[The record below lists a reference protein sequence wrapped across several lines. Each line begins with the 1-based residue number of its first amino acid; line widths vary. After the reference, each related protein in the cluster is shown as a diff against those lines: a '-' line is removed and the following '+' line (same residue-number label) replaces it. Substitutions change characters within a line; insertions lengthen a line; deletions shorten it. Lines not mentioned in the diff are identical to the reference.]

1 LIKIFVYWWFASFRY
16 LFHLRA
22 KREIV
27 LSDRFY
33 TDLLADPRRYRYGA
47 SLGLAKFVFRV
58 LPRPDRVIVLHT
70 DAETILARKEEV
82 SKSELKRQLDSYR
95 DLVENDDDGTVL
107 VDCGGEPDKVSEE
120 VLQHILVELKK
131 RSR

>member
-1 LIKIFVYWWFASFRY
+1 M
-16 LFHLRA
+16 FHLRA

-33 TDLLADPRRYRYGA
+33 MDLLADPRRYRYGA
-47 SLGLAKFVFRV
+47 SLGLAKFVFRF
-58 LPRPDRVIVLHT
+58 LPRPDRVIILHT

-82 SKSELKRQLDSYR
+82 SKSELKRQLDSYP
-95 DLVENDDDGTVL
+95 DLVDNDDDGMLL